1 MKIGSNNYIFDYLCP
16 YLYWNIK
23 KSRAIFPNED
33 KTKKIKDWWTP
44 CCFNRLYKVRTK
56 LKSTWLIMLLDYAN
70 AFWDDIEQFNTEQF
84 LQKQKMTIDKFCV
97 LCVLFYYFIF

>member
-1 MKIGSNNYIFDYLCP
+1 
-16 YLYWNIK
+16 
-23 KSRAIFPNED
+23 
-33 KTKKIKDWWTP
+33 
-44 CCFNRLYKVRTK
+44 
-56 LKSTWLIMLLDYAN
+56 MLLDYAN